1 MMQSLLS
8 ENFLSEMDIQLL
20 ESVLIFSRPAAGIG
34 DTHRGLGEA
43 AEDDRR
49 KWSRTGQ
56 SELASLKFELRC
68 QALRLS

>member
-49 KWSRTGQ
+49 K
-56 SELASLKFELRC
+56 
-68 QALRLS
+68 